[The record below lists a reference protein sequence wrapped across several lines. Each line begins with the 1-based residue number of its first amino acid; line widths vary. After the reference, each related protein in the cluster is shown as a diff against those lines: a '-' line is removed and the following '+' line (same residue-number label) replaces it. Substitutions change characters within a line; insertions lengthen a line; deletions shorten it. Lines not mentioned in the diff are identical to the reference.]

1 MFGQDSLSQKTT
13 SIGKFSKPLCFKIT
27 TSIHGTSI
35 NKCSDGINLLPRS
48 KGLVEHRGASRIANS
63 TASGE
68 SQTGSVLNSGVAPG
82 HGYGETWIL
91 VLARLIAVPPI
102 TEAGIAD
109 GLGGQAHVV
118 VEELSPLHQH
128 VGAVFIHGHMV
139 SRHQEG
145 GDQARTWKMVTIV
158 HSRGIPTCQLK

>member
-1 MFGQDSLSQKTT
+1 M
-13 SIGKFSKPLCFKIT
+13 
-27 TSIHGTSI
+27 
-35 NKCSDGINLLPRS
+35 
-48 KGLVEHRGASRIANS
+48 
-63 TASGE
+63 
-68 SQTGSVLNSGVAPG
+68 LNSGVAPG
-82 HGYGETWIL
+82 HGNGETWIL

-109 GLGGQAHVV
+109 RLRGQAHVV

-145 GDQARTWKMVTIV
+145 GDQARTWKMVAIV
-158 HSRGIPTCQLK
+158 HSRGIPTCIDIERAVIFECYISSLNSYINETIPLFCLLSFPV